1 MKTLLTLIVAASAVS
16 TPAFA
21 GPYAN
26 VESNTG
32 YQGTDY
38 QGSTTDFHVG
48 YEGDAGK
55 LGWYVQGGPAVT
67 NSDGGDSDTEFSG
80 KGGVSFAATEKV
92 NVYGEVSFATT
103 NTDTNNYGTKVG
115 VKYLF

>member
-1 MKTLLTLIVAASAVS
+1 MKTLLALTVAASAVA
-16 TPAFA
+16 TPVFA

-48 YEGDAGK
+48 YEGNAGK
-55 LGWYVQGGPAVT
+55 LGWYVQGGPSAV
-67 NSDGGDSDTEFSG
+67 NNDGGDTNTEFSG
-80 KGGVSFAATEKV
+80 KGGASFAATEKV

-103 NTDTNNYGTKVG
+103 DADANNYGTKVG
-115 VKYLF
+115 VKYNF

>member
-1 MKTLLTLIVAASAVS
+1 MKTLIAAGILLASA
-16 TPAFA
+16 PAAIA

-48 YEGDAGK
+48 YEGEAGEK
-55 LGWYVQGGPAVT
+55 LGYYVQAGPSVI

-103 NTDTNNYGTKVG
+103 DTDTNNYGTKVG